1 MIVKVT
7 KVIHE
12 ALHAQIDQ
20 LQRKIDL
27 QTKSSSAR
35 LAVVDTVITNLIERQ
50 ATQTECLSYFLENFS
65 FNKNNIGI
73 TAAAEYYFQKPI
85 EKLSEKERIGLI
97 LLLKN
102 PLHYHPN

>member
-35 LAVVDTVITNLIERQ
+35 LAVVDTVITNLIE
-50 ATQTECLSYFLENFS
+50 AIGTEQRACILSCKSNIFNEPTYHVHVTLHINDLEVIDWLFP
-65 FNKNNIGI
+65 GI
-73 TAAAEYYFQKPI
+73 LDRT
-85 EKLSEKERIGLI
+85 EKLQRQY
-97 LLLKN
+97 
-102 PLHYHPN
+102 PV